1 MTSTQ
6 GPDGRDTSLE
16 APEADVAEQRI
27 PVDPTELDDLDDTDG
42 PIPPV
47 RASDVEADEGD
58 LLEQA
63 MPVPL
68 EDDDH

>member
-6 GPDGRDTSLE
+6 GPDERDASLE
-16 APEADVAEQRI
+16 APEADVADQQI
-27 PVDPTELDDLDDTDG
+27 PVDPTELDDTDV

-68 EDDDH
+68 EDYDE